1 MGFQNLWYSHPRKY
15 GAGSRTWLKFSCST
29 SNNLETWSYPIAFG
43 RACANRHG
51 LVRKYGLNLCRQ
63 CFREY
68 SADIGFKKLD

>member
-15 GAGSRTWLKFSCST
+15 GAGSRTC
-29 SNNLETWSYPIAFG
+29 